1 MGLDAGEGMCLAPA
15 HPGACQPVR
24 LPPPHLSP
32 TSRSTQSYTN
42 AEMEDK
48 LKRRLRKI
56 ERTLMRDDEY
66 RRIQMG
72 AMNEASQCVPCRAAL
87 AKPLAHASTLQTR

>member
-1 MGLDAGEGMCLAPA
+1 
-15 HPGACQPVR
+15 
-24 LPPPHLSP
+24 
-32 TSRSTQSYTN
+32 
-42 AEMEDK
+42 MEVK
-48 LKRRLRKI
+48 LKKRLRKI

>member
-1 MGLDAGEGMCLAPA
+1 MGLAAGEGMCLAPS
-15 HPGACQPVR
+15 PGHASLSLCH
-24 LPPPHLSP
+24 HLTP
-32 TSRSTQSYTN
+32 TSPFAQSYTN

-66 RRIQMG
+66 RRIQLG
-72 AMNEASQCVPCRAAL
+72 AMNEASQ
-87 AKPLAHASTLQTR
+87 